1 MKLVPVYDNLVV
13 ELEAPERKSEGGLF
27 LPTTDHAYETG
38 VILACGPGSMYEKAS
53 IPCPFVVGQKVLFVR
68 YKDLSLKLEDKA
80 IVLLCFED
88 VLAII
93 ED

>member
-1 MKLVPVYDNLVV
+1 MRLVPVYDNLVV
-13 ELEAPERKSEGGLF
+13 ELVAPEGKSAGGLF
-27 LPTTDHAYETG
+27 LPTADHAYETG
-38 VILACGPGSMYEKAS
+38 VIISCGPGSMYEKSA

-68 YKDLSLKLEDKA
+68 YKDLSLKLEDRA